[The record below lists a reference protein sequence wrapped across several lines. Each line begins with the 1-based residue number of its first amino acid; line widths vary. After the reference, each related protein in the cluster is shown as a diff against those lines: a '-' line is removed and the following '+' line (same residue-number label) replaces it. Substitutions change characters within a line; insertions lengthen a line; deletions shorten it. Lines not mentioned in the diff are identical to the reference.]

1 MFFLCKCYFYNVCRF
16 FFKDKTFPFQVKCE
30 QYWSS
35 GTKRCDNIIVKA
47 TSEITL
53 EDWTLRDFDIKN
65 VSGFHI
71 GFNIV
76 LSIVSVLKIN
86 ILQ

>member
-1 MFFLCKCYFYNVCRF
+1 MFAVFLKA
-16 FFKDKTFPFQVKCE
+16 KTFPFQVKCE

-53 EDWTLRDFDIKN
+53 EDWTIRDFDIKN

-71 GFNIV
+71 DFNFV
-76 LSIVSVLKIN
+76 LSI
-86 ILQ
+86 

>member
-1 MFFLCKCYFYNVCRF
+1 MLFLQCLQV
-16 FFKDKTFPFQVKCE
+16 FFKAKTFPFQVKCE